1 MSPLVQECQRT
12 LIDIST
18 RHSVGLFWVPE
29 LSRVRGSD
37 IADELAREETVHQFV
52 LPEPALGVSR
62 QNIRKKGTR
71 LVGQPAYGH
80 VPGSYLYLETRLKI
94 DFGP

>member
-62 QNIRKKGTR
+62 QNIRKKRYKAVWATSIWPCAGVLSVLRDT
-71 LVGQPAYGH
+71 
-80 VPGSYLYLETRLKI
+80 SEN
-94 DFGP
+94 